1 MEGVGGIREREGGR
15 EREEGRGRGE
25 RGGGERASTNQG
37 CFPVCSL
44 RLTWTT
50 RPVKL
55 PGGRQGRVRI
65 EDGERD
71 GWASS
76 QGLRS
81 APSTFR
87 PQRREKEGRE
97 DPAHRAMGFSCNVP
111 TPLEKVAQH
120 LP

>member
-15 EREEGRGRGE
+15 EREEGRGRG
-25 RGGGERASTNQG
+25 GGERASTNRG
-37 CFPVCSL
+37 LLSCVLL

-50 RPVKL
+50 HPVKL

-81 APSTFR
+81 APSTFW

-111 TPLEKVAQH
+111 TRLEKVAQR

>member
-1 MEGVGGIREREGGR
+1 M
-15 EREEGRGRGE
+15 
-25 RGGGERASTNQG
+25 
-37 CFPVCSL
+37 CSL

-50 RPVKL
+50 HPVKL

-81 APSTFR
+81 APSTLW

-97 DPAHRAMGFSCNVP
+97 DPAHGALAFSCNVP
-111 TPLEKVAQH
+111 TPSEKVAQH

>member
-1 MEGVGGIREREGGR
+1 MERWRGWGGYGR
-15 EREEGRGRGE
+15 EKGDEKGRRD
-25 RGGGERASTNQG
+25 GGGEKASTNQG